1 MGFSYAPAPATTQVR
16 TGVERATLA
25 RRTYGLVFLSVL
37 VTMGGVAFA
46 GTQPALRDAVALHP
60 FLSFIAV
67 LAPLLLAQMNARS
80 FPRNVILTLLFT
92 FVEGIFISPVL
103 YYMQQTAPG
112 AVGQAGI
119 LTFSAFGALSLY

>member
-46 GTQPALRDAVALHP
+46 GTQPGLMQAVLAHP
-60 FLSFIAV
+60 FLSFLAV
-67 LAPLLLAQMNARS
+67 LAPLLLAQNTFALYFMVLQMWLS
-80 FPRNVILTLLFT
+80 GFTTL
-92 FVEGIFISPVL
+92 E
-103 YYMQQTAPG
+103 
-112 AVGQAGI
+112 
-119 LTFSAFGALSLY
+119 GALPMLRASLELQLRGLGR